1 MTKTSRTWRDKKL
14 NKIRVINKLH
24 NSILGGITGL
34 MAVIFLLTISSE
46 VNRYT
51 LVMFGVSVVWLGLVI
66 KSNERKAKNNEY
78 TR

>member
-1 MTKTSRTWRDKKL
+1 MTKTSRKWRDKKL
-14 NKIRVINKLH
+14 NKIRVYRKLH
-24 NSILGGITGL
+24 NSILGGITGV

-51 LVMFGVSVVWLGLVI
+51 LVMFGVSVVWLGLVM
-66 KSNERKAKNNEY
+66 KANEGKVKNSEY

>member
-1 MTKTSRTWRDKKL
+1 MTRTARQWRDKRIK
-14 NKIRVINKLH
+14 KIRVINKLH
-24 NSILGGITGL
+24 NSILGAITGV

-66 KSNERKAKNNEY
+66 KSNERKAKNSEY

>member
-1 MTKTSRTWRDKKL
+1 MTKKSRTWRDKKL

-24 NSILGGITGL
+24 NSILGTITGV

-66 KSNERKAKNNEY
+66 KSNERKAKNSEY

>member
-1 MTKTSRTWRDKKL
+1 MTKKSRTWRDKKL
-14 NKIRVINKLH
+14 NKIRVYRKLH
-24 NSILGGITGL
+24 NSILGAITGV

>member
-24 NSILGGITGL
+24 NSILGTITGV

>member
-1 MTKTSRTWRDKKL
+1 MTRTARQWRDKRIK
-14 NKIRVINKLH
+14 KIRVINKLH
-24 NSILGGITGL
+24 NSILGAITGV

>member
-1 MTKTSRTWRDKKL
+1 MTRTARQWRDKRIK
-14 NKIRVINKLH
+14 KIRIINKLH
-24 NSILGGITGL
+24 NSILGAITGV

>member
-1 MTKTSRTWRDKKL
+1 MTKKSRTWRDKKL

-24 NSILGGITGL
+24 NSILGTITGV

-51 LVMFGVSVVWLGLVI
+51 LVMFGVSVVWIGLFM
-66 KSNERKAKNNEY
+66 KANN
-78 TR
+78 

>member
-14 NKIRVINKLH
+14 NKIRGYRKLH
-24 NSILGGITGL
+24 NSILGVITGV
-34 MAVIFLLTISSE
+34 MAVIFLLSISSE
-46 VNRYT
+46 ANRYT

-66 KSNERKAKNNEY
+66 KLNERKSKNSEY

>member
-1 MTKTSRTWRDKKL
+1 MTKTSRTWRDRKL
-14 NKIRVINKLH
+14 NKIRGYRKLY
-24 NSILGGITGL
+24 NSILGAITGV